1 MALVV
6 VVMSFLRS
14 KPYGRTG
21 LITKLINPVVSK
33 SPGEPPRLEVA
44 TGEKPNFPSADR
56 QDV

>member
-1 MALVV
+1 
-6 VVMSFLRS
+6 MSFLRS

-21 LITKLINPVVSK
+21 LNRKLINPVVSK